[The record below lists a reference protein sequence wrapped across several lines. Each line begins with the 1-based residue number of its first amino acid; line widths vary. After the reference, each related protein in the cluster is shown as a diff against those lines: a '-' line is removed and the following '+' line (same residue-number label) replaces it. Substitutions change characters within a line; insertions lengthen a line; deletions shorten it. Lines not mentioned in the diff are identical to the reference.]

1 MGLAAR
7 HNDCR
12 PRTRCRAIPERH
24 YNESDERLHGRRK
37 LGRKIAKHLT
47 AASLPDRANG
57 NLVTAQLHG
66 RAPPG
71 GSPQLVRRPVDGNRP
86 ATASRRFGRREHRP
100 RADEREAAP
109 PIASQ
114 LERTAVEVAR
124 DRLSEAATRPQP
136 AVAIVIAERV
146 AGSPP
151 TDPLDHEHRV
161 TLPQPPPHP
170 VAPADGRGRR
180 GAVIVVVWGGGFAVP
195 TLNRVTATRS
205 VLVAGS
211 MASPAAARRTA
222 YAWACSRG

>member
-124 DRLSEAATRPQP
+124 HRLSEAATRPPP

-151 TDPLDHEHRV
+151 TDPLD
-161 TLPQPPPHP
+161 
-170 VAPADGRGRR
+170 
-180 GAVIVVVWGGGFAVP
+180 
-195 TLNRVTATRS
+195 
-205 VLVAGS
+205 
-211 MASPAAARRTA
+211 
-222 YAWACSRG
+222 

>member
-1 MGLAAR
+1 MARSGRWGRSRCGAWMGLAAR

-161 TLPQPPPHP
+161 TLPQPILALGPSTKTEPPGRTGSRSRCSCSGT
-170 VAPADGRGRR
+170 PAGR
-180 GAVIVVVWGGGFAVP
+180 
-195 TLNRVTATRS
+195 S
-205 VLVAGS
+205 GS
-211 MASPAAARRTA
+211 L
-222 YAWACSRG
+222 